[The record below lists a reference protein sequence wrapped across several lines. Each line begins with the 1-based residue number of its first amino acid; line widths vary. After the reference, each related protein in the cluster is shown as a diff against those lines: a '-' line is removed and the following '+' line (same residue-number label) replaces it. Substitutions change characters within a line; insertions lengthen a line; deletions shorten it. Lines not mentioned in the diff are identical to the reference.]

1 MNNSTTD
8 TTSPEDAGD
17 IPLSR
22 ILVGV
27 LLFFIILV
35 TVVGNTLVLVA
46 VARDKRLH
54 TVFNILIVN
63 LAITDVSVGL
73 VPMTF
78 FAVFNVL
85 QEWPFGEF
93 LCGLWIFCDFGMTFA
108 SIFTLLAISL
118 DRYWSVLWSNHY
130 RIHHNRRKAIIA
142 TVTIWVS
149 MLVLWVPPFT
159 VDRINNSREGECF
172 YDPAKNQVFVIVVA
186 VVGYHGSTVVMLFC
200 YIKVFLFLRNR
211 SKTGPLHSRSGGTM
225 SVIAETGPARK
236 HTEQIV
242 KAESTHTTSDHQQG
256 CDVGANGANANSK
269 DKIQASTQQMS
280 EPGERRMKFLSM
292 QTLPSS
298 SRGHFRPEDARTR
311 GVNNDGVQGS
321 KDQLP
326 ATQSP
331 PSSEKEEQDN
341 KAFQNDSEYEGRVET
356 RPRSDRVQSV
366 SGGPAATG
374 ENRKVLVAQL
384 AATTDGRDAEQKTSI
399 TSMLRREQKVFLT
412 LSYIMV
418 GYLICWMPFH
428 VSFDIMAIDR
438 SLVSEKFYE
447 VTYWLAYCNSAIN
460 PFLYNF
466 SSSEFN
472 RAFKKLIGRR

>member
-1 MNNSTTD
+1 MTVQVQVTLC
-8 TTSPEDAGD
+8 
-17 IPLSR
+17 LSVR
-22 ILVGV
+22 
-27 LLFFIILV
+27 
-35 TVVGNTLVLVA
+35 
-46 VARDKRLH
+46 
-54 TVFNILIVN
+54 
-63 LAITDVSVGL
+63 
-73 VPMTF
+73 
-78 FAVFNVL
+78 
-85 QEWPFGEF
+85 
-93 LCGLWIFCDFGMTFA
+93 
-108 SIFTLLAISL
+108 
-118 DRYWSVLWSNHY
+118 
-130 RIHHNRRKAIIA
+130 
-142 TVTIWVS
+142 VS

-256 CDVGANGANANSK
+256 CDVGP
-269 DKIQASTQQMS
+269 M
-280 EPGERRMKFLSM
+280 
-292 QTLPSS
+292 
-298 SRGHFRPEDARTR
+298 
-311 GVNNDGVQGS
+311 
-321 KDQLP
+321 
-326 ATQSP
+326 SP

-341 KAFQNDSEYEGRVET
+341 KAFQNDSEYEERVET

>member
-8 TTSPEDAGD
+8 TTSPEDAGG

-46 VARDKRLH
+46 VAREKRLH

-73 VPMTF
+73 VAMTF
-78 FAVFNVL
+78 FAAFNIL

-93 LCGLWIFCDFGMTFA
+93 LCGLWIFFDFGMTFA

-130 RIHHNRRKAIIA
+130 RIHHNRRMAIIA

-200 YIKVFLFLRNR
+200 YI
-211 SKTGPLHSRSGGTM
+211 
-225 SVIAETGPARK
+225 
-236 HTEQIV
+236 
-242 KAESTHTTSDHQQG
+242 
-256 CDVGANGANANSK
+256 
-269 DKIQASTQQMS
+269 
-280 EPGERRMKFLSM
+280 
-292 QTLPSS
+292 
-298 SRGHFRPEDARTR
+298 
-311 GVNNDGVQGS
+311 
-321 KDQLP
+321 
-326 ATQSP
+326 
-331 PSSEKEEQDN
+331 
-341 KAFQNDSEYEGRVET
+341 
-356 RPRSDRVQSV
+356 
-366 SGGPAATG
+366 
-374 ENRKVLVAQL
+374 
-384 AATTDGRDAEQKTSI
+384 
-399 TSMLRREQKVFLT
+399 KVFLT